1 MRHDTL
7 PATPGCSSVLYV
19 PNSSWRNRVADE
31 KKRQK
36 DLQDELRASAIRRAQ
51 ALLDGVA
58 ELGSQAAVARE
69 IGVST
74 TAVQNAI
81 KDYGTATAPPAKST
95 TEDQNK

>member
-1 MRHDTL
+1 M
-7 PATPGCSSVLYV
+7 
-19 PNSSWRNRVADE
+19 PNSSWRKRVAAE

>member
-1 MRHDTL
+1 M
-7 PATPGCSSVLYV
+7 
-19 PNSSWRNRVADE
+19 PNSSWRKRVADE
-31 KKRQK
+31 KRRQK